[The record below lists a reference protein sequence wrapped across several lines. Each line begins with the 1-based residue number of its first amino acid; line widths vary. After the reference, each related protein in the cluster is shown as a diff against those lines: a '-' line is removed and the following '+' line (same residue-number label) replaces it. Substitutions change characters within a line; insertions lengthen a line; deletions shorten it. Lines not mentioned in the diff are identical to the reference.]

1 MINLASRR
9 MVGLNPAGGR
19 IWESLASSPDD
30 FATLVAGLDLG
41 ADTQSQVR
49 QFIAELAAEGLVDAP
64 EIDAPAIVALAAVP
78 TGPAITWREDL
89 LRFGGACNK
98 IPGQDPYCD
107 QNPRFS

>member
-1 MINLASRR
+1 
-9 MVGLNPAGGR
+9 MVGLNRAGGSV
-19 IWESLASSPDD
+19 WESLASSPDD
-30 FATLVAGLDLG
+30 LATLVAGLDLG
-41 ADTQSQVR
+41 ADTQAQVR

-64 EIDAPAIVALAAVP
+64 EVDIPAGIPPAALP

-98 IPGQDPYCD
+98 IPEQDPFCN